1 MKKYF
6 YNDRE
11 ITEEE
16 AKRIEAQNSQEEYIP
31 TKNEIFNHLRCS
43 GCTWCGGR
51 GCECYSRTLKECF
64 EGAKNDLIHSHKM
77 KNKVF
82 VVDDENKNDAQSIFD
97 EWYKELFEG

>member
-16 AKRIEAQNSQEEYIP
+16 AKRIEAQNSQEEYNP

-43 GCTWCGGR
+43 GCTWCGR
-51 GCECYSRTLKECF
+51 NGCECYSRTLKECF
-64 EGAKNDLIHSHKM
+64 EGAKNDLIYSHKM